1 VDKWLASRAAVRQP
15 SSNRPGTPPLVQ
27 EGQEIQERESNGADY
42 SQRSSKNLPSK
53 QQACQPVNNNVLQQL
68 KMVKEEE
75 ERKNQDSD
83 RSRKESAE
91 KNLEDYD
98 F

>member
-1 VDKWLASRAAVRQP
+1 
-15 SSNRPGTPPLVQ
+15 LVQ

-42 SQRSSKNLPSK
+42 SQRSSSNLPSK
-53 QQACQPVNNNVLQQL
+53 QQACQLVNNNVLQQQ

>member
-1 VDKWLASRAAVRQP
+1 MAKWLVRRVRIPHGNP
-15 SSNRPGTPPLVQ
+15 SLGSAQ
-27 EGQEIQERESNGADY
+27 ENQERESNGADY
-42 SQRSSKNLPSK
+42 SQRSSRNLPSK
-53 QQACQPVNNNVLQQL
+53 QQPVNNNVLQQL

-75 ERKNQDSD
+75 ERKNQDRD
-83 RSRKESAE
+83 RSRKESVE